1 MMADTIKLNVA
12 ELGYTIDHHAI
23 IDDINLE
30 IKKDEFVGLV
40 GPNGCGKS
48 TLLKNIYRIYQ
59 PDKGKIFLD
68 GEDIHK
74 IKDRE
79 FAKKMSVMVQEN
91 SVEFD
96 LTVLDMVMMGR
107 FAHKKLLQDSTK
119 QDTALARKYLAEVG
133 MEEYE
138 ERSFLSLSG
147 GEKQR
152 VLLARAL
159 SQEAD
164 LIVLDEPT
172 NHLDI
177 KFQYQIMDL
186 LKSQDI
192 TVFTSVHDLNIAA
205 IYCDRIIVLKKG
217 KFVTAG
223 TPEEILTPDLIRYL
237 YDMDSIIT
245 ISEVTGKPQI
255 QFLPNFKGF
264 KS

>member
-1 MMADTIKLNVA
+1 MADTIKLNVA

-138 ERSFLSLSG
+138 ERSFLRRSG
-147 GEKQR
+147 G
-152 VLLARAL
+152 
-159 SQEAD
+159 
-164 LIVLDEPT
+164 
-172 NHLDI
+172 
-177 KFQYQIMDL
+177 
-186 LKSQDI
+186 
-192 TVFTSVHDLNIAA
+192 
-205 IYCDRIIVLKKG
+205 
-217 KFVTAG
+217 
-223 TPEEILTPDLIRYL
+223 
-237 YDMDSIIT
+237 
-245 ISEVTGKPQI
+245 
-255 QFLPNFKGF
+255 
-264 KS
+264 

>member
-1 MMADTIKLNVA
+1 MKLEVKDITYSIDSKLIVDGVS
-12 ELGYTIDHHAI
+12 LGI
-23 IDDINLE
+23 E
-30 IKKDEFVGLV
+30 EGMFVGLL

-119 QDTALARKYLAEVG
+119 QDMALARKYLAEVG

>member
-1 MMADTIKLNVA
+1 
-12 ELGYTIDHHAI
+12 
-23 IDDINLE
+23 
-30 IKKDEFVGLV
+30 LV

-91 SVEFD
+91 SMEFD

-255 QFLPNFKGF
+255 QFLPNFNGF
-264 KS
+264 KT